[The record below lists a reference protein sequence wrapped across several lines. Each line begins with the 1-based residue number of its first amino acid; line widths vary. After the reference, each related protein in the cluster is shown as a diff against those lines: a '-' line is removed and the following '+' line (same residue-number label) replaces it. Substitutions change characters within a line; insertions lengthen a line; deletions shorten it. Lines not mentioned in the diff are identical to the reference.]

1 MKEECV
7 LSLRDEIRGAKH
19 RRKEVSQYAAKLKA
33 QLDQIRDKVKSKFEA
48 FQENQKEL
56 LKQINN

>member
-19 RRKEVSQYAAKLKA
+19 RRKEVSQHAEKLKA

-48 FQENQKEL
+48 YQEN
-56 LKQINN
+56 